1 VQNSESTPRENT
13 AHCLGTE
20 LQHKYTSECSTT
32 TQKLRITTTLGANLK
47 KKKTPAKQRIINAKI
62 NQLNIIPGLFWL
74 RKKTDLRFLGVGG
87 GGDRSSFRHG
97 EQQDSLLYLVHT
109 IISNEMKSS
118 RAS

>member
-1 VQNSESTPRENT
+1 MLHYDTEAKNNHETGSKSEEIKN
-13 AHCLGTE
+13 
-20 LQHKYTSECSTT
+20 
-32 TQKLRITTTLGANLK
+32 
-47 KKKTPAKQRIINAKI
+47 PAKQRTINAKI

-118 RAS
+118 RARCRDKSERNTRNTARCRR

>member
-1 VQNSESTPRENT
+1 MLHYDTEAKNNHETGSKSEEIKN
-13 AHCLGTE
+13 
-20 LQHKYTSECSTT
+20 
-32 TQKLRITTTLGANLK
+32 
-47 KKKTPAKQRIINAKI
+47 PAKQRTINAKI

-74 RKKTDLRFLGVGG
+74 QKKTDLRFLGVGG

-118 RAS
+118 RAR